1 MVWFYAMFM
10 TCFMPC
16 LWHVLFHGYGMFFAV
31 FVACFVA
38 FIGRILWPM
47 EKGCF
52 WDGFGSKW
60 RVLELPRSSL
70 TRYCM
75 AGL

>member
-1 MVWFYAMFM
+1 MGWFYAIFM
-10 TCFMPC
+10 ACFMPW
-16 LWHVLFHGYGMFFAV
+16 LWHVLFRVCGM
-31 FVACFVA
+31 FVA

-70 TRYCM
+70 ARYCM